1 MRTDPASPATP
12 DPPWEARTAILFD
25 RSSLCKSRKAILFE
39 RSSLCNSRIAILY
52 ERSLLC
58 NSRTAIRFERSSLC
72 NSRKAI
78 RLERSSLCNSKTA
91 ILYERSLFYFQNNDS
106 KFWLPTACRFS
117 CKTWQMHNRSA
128 HFENSTLQTLGR
140 CAHLA
145 PTIIKNQWL
154 FNHRVIKWCRPIVH
168 LPHSIGHPTASALP
182 WMALEIKSWP
192 KAGL

>member
-1 MRTDPASPATP
+1 MSSLCNSRP
-12 DPPWEARTAILFD
+12 AILFE
-25 RSSLCKSRKAILFE
+25 RSPLSNSRTAILFE
-39 RSSLCNSRIAILY
+39 RSSLSNSRTAILF
-52 ERSLLC
+52 ERFSLC
-58 NSRTAIRFERSSLC
+58 NSRTAILFERSL
-72 NSRKAI
+72 
-78 RLERSSLCNSKTA
+78 LCNSKTA
-91 ILYERSLFYFQNNDS
+91 ILFERSPLCRHTHTPTHDF
-106 KFWLPTACRFS
+106 KLRLPTACRFS

-128 HFENSTLQTLGR
+128 HYENSTLQTLGR

-182 WMALEIKSWP
+182 WMAMEIKSWP